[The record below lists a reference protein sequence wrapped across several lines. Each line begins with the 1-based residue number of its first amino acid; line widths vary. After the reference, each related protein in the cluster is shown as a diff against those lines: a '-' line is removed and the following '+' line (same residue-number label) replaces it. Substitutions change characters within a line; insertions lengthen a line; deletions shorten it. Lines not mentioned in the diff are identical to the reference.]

1 MKKIILGL
9 SFGIASVLG
18 MSSIAYADDS
28 YSTQNTT
35 VESTT
40 VSTDQVQETES
51 PNAPDAY
58 YEYGF
63 GEVKADGQWV
73 NDNHN

>member
-40 VSTDQVQETES
+40 VSTDQVQEKES